1 MCCNAI
7 CRPVRITSGG
17 ARHRYRTRV
26 TPDDAVA
33 LDEADDLRQF
43 RERFIIGA
51 EDVIYLD
58 GNSLGRAPIATARRL
73 RHLVDNEWAGDLI
86 RGWDTWIGLARE
98 AGDILAASVL
108 DASPGEVVI
117 SDSTSVNL
125 FKLAAAA
132 VDARP
137 GRRVIVTDDDNF
149 PSDRYVLAGLAAE
162 RGLELRVV
170 ESDLDA
176 GVSLDAVA
184 RAVDGDTA
192 LVSLSHV
199 AYRSGAVAD
208 MRAITAAAH
217 QAGALT
223 LWDLSHSVG
232 SVDVPL
238 GAANADLAVGC
249 TYKYLN
255 GGPGSPAFL
264 FVREDLHAA
273 LRQPIW
279 GWFGQRDQFQM
290 GAEYDPVVGIERFL
304 VGTPSV
310 FGLVAALEGAKLT
323 AEAGIARIAAKAR
336 ALTTYAVDLA
346 DAWLTPLGFTLASPR
361 DPARPGAHIALQ
373 HPHAWQISQAL

>member
-73 RHLVDNEWAGDLI
+73 RHLVDTEWAGDLI
-86 RGWDTWIGLARE
+86 RSWDSWIGLARE

-149 PSDRYVLAGLAAE
+149 PSDRYVLAGLAQA
-162 RGLELRVV
+162 RGYELRLIK
-170 ESDLDA
+170 SDVDK
-176 GVSLDAVA
+176 GVSTEDVA
-184 RAVDGDTA
+184 AAIDGATA
-192 LVSLSHV
+192 LVSLSQV
-199 AYRSGAVAD
+199 AYRSGAIAD
-208 MRAITAAAH
+208 MAAINAAAH
-217 QAGALT
+217 GAGALT

-232 SVDVPL
+232 SVSAPL
-238 GAANADLAVGC
+238 RLSG
-249 TYKYLN
+249 
-255 GGPGSPAFL
+255 
-264 FVREDLHAA
+264 
-273 LRQPIW
+273 
-279 GWFGQRDQFQM
+279 
-290 GAEYDPVVGIERFL
+290 
-304 VGTPSV
+304 
-310 FGLVAALEGAKLT
+310 
-323 AEAGIARIAAKAR
+323 
-336 ALTTYAVDLA
+336 
-346 DAWLTPLGFTLASPR
+346 
-361 DPARPGAHIALQ
+361 
-373 HPHAWQISQAL
+373 